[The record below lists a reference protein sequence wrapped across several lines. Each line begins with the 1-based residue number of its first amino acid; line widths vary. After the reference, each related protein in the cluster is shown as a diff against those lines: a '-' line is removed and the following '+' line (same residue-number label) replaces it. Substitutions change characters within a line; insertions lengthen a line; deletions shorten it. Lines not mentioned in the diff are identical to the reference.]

1 MLILSSH
8 IANENV
14 HTVHNRLAYMFKS
27 FLHVSLHVVTLIL
40 LY

>member
-1 MLILSSH
+1 
-8 IANENV
+8 
-14 HTVHNRLAYMFKS
+14 MFKS